1 MLVQI
6 DSRLQVAG
14 QSLANQL
21 QGLRSSLTDN
31 SGASATGNLA
41 DLINELDT
49 IRSKLEE
56 ERKSHDVDIANLKT
70 ELSKKEEES
79 YSHIDLSL
87 KLEEEKAQA
96 EATLVSLQYTLESER
111 SAHEAEVNILMRK
124 LDNAEES
131 LSKLERKERENMMQL
146 REELEQTRDEI
157 ARYQLQ
163 TEKLQKEL
171 ADADEKL
178 GAMETSPPLSPTEPP
193 PQTQEE
199 QMALSTDEI
208 AALLQQLAKSET
220 EIDLLQSSNEEHI
233 SLTTK
238 LRTELEECSQQAQE
252 KLTEQ
257 LGYFQQQMASL
268 RKDFESQLDQ
278 SSNVLEASHTQEI
291 DLNNRLSLT
300 LEQLENTQTE
310 VRELSAK
317 EATHLQNIQLL
328 EQSGSSQQQEIT
340 QLQAALSEYRS
351 EITQLRQMESIQKQ
365 ITPELSTQ
373 PKRPSSG
380 GEDETD
386 FIPALVTS
394 GKLSQS
400 SEKDSHD
407 QIIDEMKDQ
416 LEEVQL
422 RKKGLLDQ
430 LAEKNKTLTE
440 LQQKALEEREA
451 VQSSALAT
459 TNEII
464 RFISNFSSSSKDS
477 LSDYKERVEEV
488 SAKLARVRQLLQ
500 ERDSQNLS
508 TLDGMMSDLNHSRE
522 ESDAVK
528 LDMENMKQRL
538 VSKHEEEIRSLRD
551 DLDKTRK
558 REEQARA
565 RSEEAELELVVKQK
579 QFQEKEDQIESQA
592 KTIQELELRR
602 LPVNEHVEA
611 VQYVEVELLE
621 GVNEALLLNTN
632 QDSRETLTIQG
643 QVRLLTCSYNTLYL
657 TLQHCVVFITQLAKL
672 CLN

>member
-1 MLVQI
+1 
-6 DSRLQVAG
+6 
-14 QSLANQL
+14 
-21 QGLRSSLTDN
+21 
-31 SGASATGNLA
+31 
-41 DLINELDT
+41 
-49 IRSKLEE
+49 
-56 ERKSHDVDIANLKT
+56 
-70 ELSKKEEES
+70 
-79 YSHIDLSL
+79 
-87 KLEEEKAQA
+87 
-96 EATLVSLQYTLESER
+96 
-111 SAHEAEVNILMRK
+111 
-124 LDNAEES
+124 
-131 LSKLERKERENMMQL
+131 
-146 REELEQTRDEI
+146 
-157 ARYQLQ
+157 
-163 TEKLQKEL
+163 
-171 ADADEKL
+171 
-178 GAMETSPPLSPTEPP
+178 
-193 PQTQEE
+193 
-199 QMALSTDEI
+199 
-208 AALLQQLAKSET
+208 
-220 EIDLLQSSNEEHI
+220 
-233 SLTTK
+233 
-238 LRTELEECSQQAQE
+238 
-252 KLTEQ
+252 
-257 LGYFQQQMASL
+257 
-268 RKDFESQLDQ
+268 
-278 SSNVLEASHTQEI
+278 
-291 DLNNRLSLT
+291 
-300 LEQLENTQTE
+300 
-310 VRELSAK
+310 
-317 EATHLQNIQLL
+317 
-328 EQSGSSQQQEIT
+328 
-340 QLQAALSEYRS
+340 
-351 EITQLRQMESIQKQ
+351 
-365 ITPELSTQ
+365 
-373 PKRPSSG
+373 
-380 GEDETD
+380 
-386 FIPALVTS
+386 
-394 GKLSQS
+394 
-400 SEKDSHD
+400 
-407 QIIDEMKDQ
+407 MKDQ

-592 KTIQELELRR
+592 KTIQELELQR
-602 LPVNEHVEA
+602 LPVDEHVEA
-611 VQYVEVELLE
+611 VQYVEVQLLE